1 VSGDAKIP
9 AAAPALA
16 PAPVPTPLVGTEL
29 VVATIA
35 IALATFM
42 EVLDM
47 TIVNVSVP
55 AIAGSL
61 GVSPTE
67 GTWTIT
73 TYSLAAAIMQPLTGF
88 LGRRFGEVRTFVV
101 STLLFVAFSALCGL
115 ATSMPMLVVC
125 RLMQG
130 AVSGAMAPM
139 AQALLMRC
147 YRPEK
152 RGMAL
157 GIWGMVVFMA
167 PIFGPILG
175 GWITDNLSWPWLFYI
190 NVPVGLMATAATWSV
205 LRRQE
210 TVRSNVKVDITGM
223 LLLFAGV
230 GALQFMLDNGNEKD
244 WFSSG
249 LIVTVAVIAVV
260 CLTLLIA
267 WELTSKNP
275 LIDLHLFAIRNF
287 SMGLGTMCLGFI
299 AFMGATILFPLF
311 LQTAANYTA
320 TWAGLATSPVGI
332 IALLLMPLVGATL
345 HRLNMRIV
353 ATIGLATLAFC
364 MYWYGTLN
372 ATASFAKLAT
382 PRLMQGIGL
391 ACFFMPLQQIMFS
404 RIDPAHMASAA
415 GLASFLRNTAG
426 SMGTAISIWLW
437 NARTDFHHV
446 MLAQHIAAGANWD
459 NWSGQLGA
467 LPGAASPGGSTAA
480 LRYTE
485 GIVQQ
490 QALTLATSDL
500 YQLYS
505 ILLLSCIGL
514 LWLSRPPFRSI
525 GAAASH

>member
-1 VSGDAKIP
+1 MNTRAESP
-9 AAAPALA
+9 APSALA
-16 PAPVPTPLVGTEL
+16 GSEL
-29 VVATIA
+29 VIATIA
-35 IALATFM
+35 ISLATFM

-55 AIAGSL
+55 AIAGTL
-61 GVSPTE
+61 GVSPNE

-73 TYSLAAAIMQPLTGF
+73 TYSLAAAIMQPLTGW
-88 LGRRFGEVRTFVV
+88 LARRFGEVRTFVV
-101 STLLFVAFSALCGL
+101 STLLFVIFSALCGL
-115 ATSMPMLVVC
+115 ATTMPMLVLC

-130 AVSGAMAPM
+130 AVSGSMAPM

-152 RGMAL
+152 RGVAM

-190 NVPVGLMATAATWSV
+190 NVPVGLLAAAATWSV
-205 LRRQE
+205 LRRRE
-210 TVRSNVKVDITGM
+210 TARSKVPVDITGM

-230 GALQFMLDNGNEKD
+230 GALQFMLDNGNEQD
-244 WFSSG
+244 WFNSG
-249 LIVTVAVIAVV
+249 LIVSVAVIAVV

-267 WELTSKNP
+267 WELTARRP
-275 LIDLHLFAIRNF
+275 LIDLHLFQIRNF
-287 SMGLGTMCLGFI
+287 TVGISTLCLGFVS
-299 AFMGATILFPLF
+299 FMGATILFPLF
-311 LQTAANYTA
+311 LQTVANYTA

-345 HRLNMRIV
+345 HRMNLRMV
-353 ATIGLATLAFC
+353 SAFGLTTLALC
-364 MYWYGTLN
+364 MYWYSTLN
-372 ATASFAKLAT
+372 ATASFTQMAM
-382 PRLMQGIGL
+382 PRLVQGIGL
-391 ACFFMPLQQIMFS
+391 AFFFMPLQQIIFS
-404 RIDPAHMASAA
+404 NIDSAHMASAA

-446 MLAQHIAAGANWD
+446 VLTQHVSAGANWD
-459 NWSGQLGA
+459 SWSAPLGA
-467 LPGAASPGGSTAA
+467 LTGAGGDGNSVA

-505 ILLLSCIGL
+505 LLLVISVGFI
-514 LWLSRPPFRSI
+514 WLSRPPFRGAGS
-525 GAAASH
+525 GAAH

>member
-1 VSGDAKIP
+1 VNARVESP
-9 AAAPALA
+9 AR
-16 PAPVPTPLVGTEL
+16 TPLAGSEL
-29 VVATIA
+29 VIATIA
-35 IALATFM
+35 ISLATFM

-55 AIAGSL
+55 AISGTL

-73 TYSLAAAIMQPLTGF
+73 TYSLAAAIMQPLTGW
-88 LGRRFGEVRTFVV
+88 LARRFGEVHTFVA
-101 STLLFVAFSALCGL
+101 STLLFVIFSALCGL
-115 ATSMPMLVVC
+115 ATTMPMLVIF

-130 AVSGAMAPM
+130 AVSGSMAPM
-139 AQALLMRC
+139 AQALLMSS

-152 RGMAL
+152 RGMAM

-190 NVPVGLMATAATWSV
+190 NVPVGLLAAAATWSV
-205 LRRQE
+205 LRKRE
-210 TVRSNVKVDITGM
+210 TARSKVPVDVTGI

-249 LIVTVAVIAVV
+249 LIVAVAVIAVV

-267 WELTSKNP
+267 WELTAKQP
-275 LIDLHLFAIRNF
+275 LIDLHLFQIRNF
-287 SMGLGTMCLGFI
+287 TTGIGTLCLGFVS
-299 AFMGATILFPLF
+299 FMGATILFPLF

-332 IALLLMPLVGATL
+332 VALLLMPLVGATL
-345 HRLNMRIV
+345 HKMNLRV
-353 ATIGLATLAFC
+353 VSSVGLATLAFC
-364 MYWYGTLN
+364 MYWYSTLN
-372 ATASFAKLAT
+372 ATASFAQLAM

-391 ACFFMPLQQIMFS
+391 AFFFMPLQQIMFS
-404 RIDPAHMASAA
+404 KIDAAHMASAA

-446 MLAQHIAAGANWD
+446 VLTQHVVAGANWD
-459 NWSGQLGA
+459 NWSTPLGV
-467 LPGAASPGGSTAA
+467 LPGGSGGDSAA

-485 GIVQQ
+485 GIIQQ

-505 ILLLSCIGL
+505 LLLIICIGFI
-514 LWLSRPPFRSI
+514 WLSRPPFRGGGGG
-525 GAAASH
+525 GAH